1 MRSYLNTLIIAV
13 NGVTISVILTIS
25 GAYFFS
31 LENASLKKTL
41 TLLIIFTMFFSG
53 ELISFYLTVKNLGL
67 MNNFPALILPTAI
80 NTFNMIIM
88 RTDFAWLP
96 KSLEESAT
104 IDGANDFIILFRI
117 ILPIALLTV
126 AAIILYYGVGP
137 WNSWFNAMIFL
148 KDRELFPIQLIL
160 REILIQQTTQ
170 GISSGAALSE
180 SPQIEKTIK
189 YATVTF

>member
-1 MRSYLNTLIIAV
+1 MMQKLFKHAYYRCERRYNQRYLDDIRCL
-13 NGVTISVILTIS
+13 
-25 GAYFFS
+25 FFS
-31 LENASLKKTL
+31 LENTSLKKTL

-96 KSLEESAT
+96 KLLEESAT

-117 ILPIALLTV
+117 ILPIALPTV
-126 AAIILYYGVGP
+126 AVIILYYGVGP
-137 WNSWFNAMIFL
+137 
-148 KDRELFPIQLIL
+148 
-160 REILIQQTTQ
+160 
-170 GISSGAALSE
+170 
-180 SPQIEKTIK
+180 
-189 YATVTF
+189 